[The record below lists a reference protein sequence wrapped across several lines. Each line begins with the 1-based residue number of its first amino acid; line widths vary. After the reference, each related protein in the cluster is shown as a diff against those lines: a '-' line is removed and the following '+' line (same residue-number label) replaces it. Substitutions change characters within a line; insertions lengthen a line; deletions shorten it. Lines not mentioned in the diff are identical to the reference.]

1 MINWLVRH
9 LDAIEDN
16 IKRKKEAENYKDW
29 QHIKEVI
36 KDVSRIIYNGVGFI
50 IGFIISFIA
59 LWVTGIL
66 LWCLFRG

>member
-9 LDAIEDN
+9 IDAIEDN
-16 IKRKKEAENYKDW
+16 IKRIKERENYKDW
-29 QHIKEVI
+29 VYIKEVI
-36 KDVSRIIYNGVGFI
+36 KDVSRIIYNAIGFI
-50 IGFIISFIA
+50 IGSIISFIA

>member
-9 LDAIEDN
+9 IDAIEDN
-16 IKRKKEAENYKDW
+16 IKRIRETENYKDW

-36 KDVSRIIYNGVGFI
+36 KDISRIIYNAIGFI
-50 IGFIISFIA
+50 VGSIISFIA